1 MDLNSVFDRKNDD
14 FSKNEFIKELKDVLK
29 NIINKR
35 HNEENNVMEEY
46 NRYERRKVFLDNRS
60 CQGNNLAW
68 IMDEK
73 SVWISENGDGGP
85 YAISD
90 IELPENVKIGEVYE
104 KINGKYVYN
113 PSITAKLKEIIWI
126 VMLCTII

>member
-14 FSKNEFIKELKDVLK
+14 FFKNEFIKELKDVLK

-46 NRYERRKVFLDNRS
+46 NRYEKRKVFLDNRS
-60 CQGNNLAW
+60 WQGNNLAW

-73 SVWISENGDGGP
+73 SVCISENGDGGP
-85 YAISD
+85 YSISD

-104 KINGKYVYN
+104 KINGKYVFN
-113 PSITAKLKEIIWI
+113 PSITAKLKEII
-126 VMLCTII
+126 

>member
-1 MDLNSVFDRKNDD
+1 MNLNSVFDRKNDD
-14 FSKNEFIKELKDVLK
+14 FSQNEFIKELKDVLK

-60 CQGNNLAW
+60 WQGNNLAW

-73 SVWISENGDGGP
+73 SVCISENGDGGP
-85 YAISD
+85 YAITE
-90 IELPENVKIGEVYE
+90 IELPKNVKTGEVYE

-113 PSITAKLKEIIWI
+113 PSITDKLKEII
-126 VMLCTII
+126 